1 MCSAEYEIAPGLEFE
16 AVADALKALKAL
28 NVVD

>member
-1 MCSAEYEIAPGLEFE
+1 MCSTEYEISPGLNYE
-16 AVADALKALKAL
+16 AAAAALMVLEPL

>member
-1 MCSAEYEIAPGLEFE
+1 MCSTEYEISPGLNYE
-16 AVADALKALKAL
+16 AAAAALMALDPL

>member
-1 MCSAEYEIAPGLEFE
+1 MCSTEYEISSGLNYE
-16 AVADALKALKAL
+16 AAAAALMALEPL